1 MRLLKTLKGYFGFD
15 ISYSNNSVL
24 SGFVV
29 RDSITRE
36 REDFEGDIEGMVGAI
51 AQHVLA
57 NLAAQHSGQ
66 GSKNKWTLQMDDGEV
81 SSVRLKVVA

>member
-1 MRLLKTLKGYFGFD
+1 MAIASEILNR
-15 ISYSNNSVL
+15 YSNNSV

-51 AQHVLA
+51 AQHVLK
-57 NLAAQHSGQ
+57 NLAAQHSGADN
-66 GSKNKWTLQMDDGEV
+66 KKKWTFQMEDGEV
-81 SSVRLKVVA
+81 RKNWPAHLRQMFP

>member
-1 MRLLKTLKGYFGFD
+1 MKTHDGDFGCD
-15 ISYSNNSVL
+15 ISYSNNSML

-57 NLAAQHSGQ
+57 NLAAQHG
-66 GSKNKWTLQMDDGEV
+66 GIHGNKNKWTLQMDDGEV
-81 SSVRLKVVA
+81 SSVELKIVT